1 MKEIQKLSFEEEL
14 QKEADAIEKELEAD
28 PNLKDLELPEGF
40 DRRMEERLRAIDAEQ
55 AKTIEKSKHN
65 ISGNE
70 TEEQHVSYESHLSDE
85 DREALE
91 LGRKMLEQKNHLRRR
106 IPRKAK
112 VWLPL
117 AASMLLILACG
128 ITSVGSKS
136 YWKNL
141 WKRMLGEQKNTV
153 INVEDMD
160 TIKSEE
166 QPGDEAY
173 HNIDETLQVNVVR
186 IIKGLGKMR
195 IKDYEIDE
203 QQKLAKIF
211 YDYNGKTLLYGIYLN
226 DEDSSYSE
234 KVSDQLTDE
243 FDVTNEKQ
251 TIHVTEYQVRDTD
264 EYRYVTNFEYQ
275 GIHYRLKGIMKRSDF
290 EEILKNLY
298 YF

>member
-14 QKEADAIEKELEAD
+14 QREADAIEKELEAD
-28 PNLKDLELPEGF
+28 PDLKELELPEDF
-40 DRRMEERLRAIDAEQ
+40 DRKMEERLRAI
-55 AKTIEKSKHN
+55 EKERSVQNTGADVEKQ
-65 ISGNE
+65 
-70 TEEQHVSYESHLSDE
+70 EEQREKYESHLSEE

-91 LGRKMLEQKNHLRRR
+91 LGRKMLEQKKRSHRR

-117 AASMLLILACG
+117 AASMILVLACG

-160 TIKSEE
+160 TIKSEDGE
-166 QPGDEAY
+166 ELNCY
-173 HNIDETLQVNVVR
+173 RRIDEKLGCR
-186 IIKGLGKMR
+186 IVHPRNLPKGMTVKQF
-195 IKDYEIDE
+195 ETDE
-203 QQKLAKIF
+203 SQGMAKIL
-211 YDYNGKTLLYGIYLN
+211 YDYGDKVILYAVYLN
-226 DEDSSYSE
+226 DNDSSYSE
-234 KVSDQLTDE
+234 KVSDQQTDE

-251 TIHVTEYQVRDTD
+251 TIHVIEYQVRGTSD
-264 EYRYVTNFEYQ
+264 YRYVTYFEYQ
-275 GIHYRLKGIMKRSDF
+275 GVHYQLMGIMKRSDF

>member
-14 QKEADAIEKELEAD
+14 QREADAIEKELEAD
-28 PNLKDLELPEGF
+28 PDLKELELPEDF
-40 DRRMEERLRAIDAEQ
+40 DRKMEERLRAI
-55 AKTIEKSKHN
+55 EKERSVQNTGADVEKQ
-65 ISGNE
+65 
-70 TEEQHVSYESHLSDE
+70 EEQQEEYESCLSKE

-91 LGRKMLEQKNHLRRR
+91 LGRKMLEQKKRPHRR

-117 AASMLLILACG
+117 AASMILVLACG

-173 HNIDETLQVNVVR
+173 HNIDKTLHVNVVR
-186 IIKGLGKMR
+186 IVKGLKKMR
-195 IKDYEIDE
+195 IVNYEVDE

-234 KVSDQLTDE
+234 KVADPLTDE

-251 TIHVTEYQVRDTD
+251 TIHVMEYQIRGTE

>member
-14 QKEADAIEKELEAD
+14 QREADAIEKELEAD
-28 PNLKDLELPEGF
+28 PDLKELELPEDF
-40 DRRMEERLRAIDAEQ
+40 DRKMEERLRAI
-55 AKTIEKSKHN
+55 EKERSVQNTGADVEKQ
-65 ISGNE
+65 
-70 TEEQHVSYESHLSDE
+70 EEQREKYESHLSEE

-91 LGRKMLEQKNHLRRR
+91 LGRKMLEQKKRSHRR

-117 AASMLLILACG
+117 AASMILVLACG

-160 TIKSEE
+160 TIKTEDGEE
-166 QPGDEAY
+166 LNCY
-173 HNIDETLQVNVVR
+173 RRIDEKLGCR
-186 IIKGLGKMR
+186 IVHPRNLPKGMTVKQF
-195 IKDYEIDE
+195 ETDE
-203 QQKLAKIF
+203 SQGMAKIL
-211 YDYNGKTLLYGIYLN
+211 YDYGDKVILYAVYLN
-226 DEDSSYSE
+226 DNDSSYSE
-234 KVSDQLTDE
+234 KVSDQQTEE

-251 TIHVTEYQVRDTD
+251 TIHVMEYQVRDTKD
-264 EYRYVTNFEYQ
+264 YRYVANFEYQ

>member
-14 QKEADAIEKELEAD
+14 QREADAIEKELEAD
-28 PNLKDLELPEGF
+28 PDLKELELPEDF
-40 DRRMEERLRAIDAEQ
+40 DRKMEERLRAI
-55 AKTIEKSKHN
+55 EKERSVQNTGADVEKQ
-65 ISGNE
+65 
-70 TEEQHVSYESHLSDE
+70 EEQQEEYESCLSEE

-91 LGRKMLEQKNHLRRR
+91 LGRKMLEQKKRPHRR

-117 AASMLLILACG
+117 AASMILVLACG

-173 HNIDETLQVNVVR
+173 HNIEEALHVNVIRVV
-186 IIKGLGKMR
+186 KGLEKLQ
-195 IKDYEIDE
+195 IKSYEIDD

-211 YDYNGKTLLYGIYLN
+211 YDYNGKMLLYGIYLN

-234 KVSDQLTDE
+234 KVADPLTDE

-251 TIHVTEYQVRDTD
+251 TIHVTEYQVRDTN
-264 EYRYVTNFEYQ
+264 EYRYVANFAYQ

-290 EEILKNLY
+290 EEILRNLY

>member
-14 QKEADAIEKELEAD
+14 QREADAIEKELEAD
-28 PNLKDLELPEGF
+28 PDLKKLELPEDF
-40 DRRMEERLRAIDAEQ
+40 DRKMEERLRAI
-55 AKTIEKSKHN
+55 EKERSVQNTGADVEKQ
-65 ISGNE
+65 
-70 TEEQHVSYESHLSDE
+70 EEQQEEYESCLSEE

-91 LGRKMLEQKNHLRRR
+91 LGRKMLEQKKRSHRR

-117 AASMLLILACG
+117 AASMILVLACG

-173 HNIDETLQVNVVR
+173 HNIEEALHVNVIRVV
-186 IIKGLGKMR
+186 KGLEKLQ
-195 IKDYEIDE
+195 IKSYEIDD

-211 YDYNGKTLLYGIYLN
+211 YDYNGKMLLYGIYLN

-234 KVSDQLTDE
+234 KVADPLTEE

-251 TIHVTEYQVRDTD
+251 TIHVTEYQVRDTAD
-264 EYRYVTNFEYQ
+264 YRYVSYFEYQ
-275 GIHYRLKGIMKRSDF
+275 GVHYQLMGIMKRSDF

>member
-14 QKEADAIEKELEAD
+14 QREADAIEKELEAD
-28 PNLKDLELPEGF
+28 PDLKELELPEDF
-40 DRRMEERLRAIDAEQ
+40 DRKMEERLRAI
-55 AKTIEKSKHN
+55 EKERSVQNTGADVEKQ
-65 ISGNE
+65 
-70 TEEQHVSYESHLSDE
+70 EEQQEEYESRLSEE

-91 LGRKMLEQKNHLRRR
+91 LGRKMLEQKKRPHRW

-117 AASMLLILACG
+117 AASMILVLACG

-160 TIKSEE
+160 TVKTEDGEEINCFWKISEAL
-166 QPGDEAY
+166 GR
-173 HNIDETLQVNVVR
+173 NVVYPR
-186 IIKGLGKMR
+186 KLPKEMTM
-195 IKDYEIDE
+195 KNYEVDE
-203 QQKLAKIF
+203 SQQMAKVL
-211 YDYNGKTLLYGIYLN
+211 YDYNEKVILYAIYLN

-234 KVSDQLTDE
+234 KVADLLTDE
-243 FDVTNEKQ
+243 FDVENEKQ
-251 TIHVTEYQVRDTD
+251 TIHVMEYQVRDTKD
-264 EYRYVTNFEYQ
+264 YRYVANFEYQ

>member
-14 QKEADAIEKELEAD
+14 QREADAIEKELEAD
-28 PNLKDLELPEGF
+28 PDLKELELPEAF
-40 DRRMEERLRAIDAEQ
+40 DRKMEERLRAI
-55 AKTIEKSKHN
+55 EKERSVQNTGADVEKQ
-65 ISGNE
+65 
-70 TEEQHVSYESHLSDE
+70 EEQQEEYESCLSEE

-91 LGRKMLEQKNHLRRR
+91 LGRKMLEQKKRPHRRS
-106 IPRKAK
+106 PRKAK

-117 AASMLLILACG
+117 AASMILVLACG

-160 TIKSEE
+160 TIDGDDGTTTKYHEIIDKLGISPVIPYKMPDGMILKS
-166 QPGDEAY
+166 
-173 HNIDETLQVNVVR
+173 L
-186 IIKGLGKMR
+186 
-195 IKDYEIDE
+195 EIDS
-203 QQKLAKIF
+203 QQELAKVF
-211 YDYNGKTLLYGIYLN
+211 YTYNKKTILYAIYLN

-234 KVSDQLTDE
+234 KVADLLTDE
-243 FDVTNEKQ
+243 FDVENEKQ
-251 TIHVTEYQVRDTD
+251 TIHVMEYQVRDTKD
-264 EYRYVTNFEYQ
+264 YRYVANFEYQ

>member
-14 QKEADAIEKELEAD
+14 QREADAIEKELEAD
-28 PNLKDLELPEGF
+28 PDLKELELPEDF
-40 DRRMEERLRAIDAEQ
+40 DRKMEERLRAI
-55 AKTIEKSKHN
+55 EKERSVQNTGADVEKQ
-65 ISGNE
+65 
-70 TEEQHVSYESHLSDE
+70 EEQQEEYESCLSEE

-91 LGRKMLEQKNHLRRR
+91 LGRKMLEQKKRPHRR

-112 VWLPL
+112 AWLPL
-117 AASMLLILACG
+117 AASMILVLACG

-160 TIKSEE
+160 TIKSEDGE
-166 QPGDEAY
+166 ELNCY
-173 HNIDETLQVNVVR
+173 RRIDEKLGCR
-186 IIKGLGKMR
+186 IVHPRNLPKGMTVKQF
-195 IKDYEIDE
+195 ETDE
-203 QQKLAKIF
+203 SQGMAKIL
-211 YDYNGKTLLYGIYLN
+211 YDYGDKVILYAVYLN
-226 DEDSSYSE
+226 DNDSSYSE
-234 KVSDQLTDE
+234 KVSDQQTEE

-251 TIHVTEYQVRDTD
+251 TIHVTEYQVRDTND
-264 EYRYVTNFEYQ
+264 YRYVANFEYQ

>member
-14 QKEADAIEKELEAD
+14 QREADAIEKELEAD
-28 PNLKDLELPEGF
+28 PDLKELELPEDF
-40 DRRMEERLRAIDAEQ
+40 DRKMEERLRAI
-55 AKTIEKSKHN
+55 EKERSVQNTGADVEKQ
-65 ISGNE
+65 
-70 TEEQHVSYESHLSDE
+70 EERQEEYESCLSE
-85 DREALE
+85 KDREALE
-91 LGRKMLEQKNHLRRR
+91 LGRKMLEQKKRSHRR

-117 AASMLLILACG
+117 AASMILVLACG

-160 TIKSEE
+160 TVKSEE

-173 HNIDETLQVNVVR
+173 HNIEEALHVNVIRVV
-186 IIKGLGKMR
+186 KGLEKLQ
-195 IKDYEIDE
+195 IKSYEIDD

-211 YDYNGKTLLYGIYLN
+211 YDYNGKMLLYGIYLN

-234 KVSDQLTDE
+234 KVADPLTDE

-251 TIHVTEYQVRDTD
+251 TIHVTEYQVRDTN
-264 EYRYVTNFEYQ
+264 EYRYVANFAYQ

-290 EEILKNLY
+290 EEILRNLY

>member
-14 QKEADAIEKELEAD
+14 QREADAIEKELEAD
-28 PNLKDLELPEGF
+28 PDLKELELPEDF
-40 DRRMEERLRAIDAEQ
+40 DRKMEERLRAI
-55 AKTIEKSKHN
+55 EKERSVQNTGADVEKQ
-65 ISGNE
+65 
-70 TEEQHVSYESHLSDE
+70 EEQQEEYESCLSEE

-91 LGRKMLEQKNHLRRR
+91 LGRKMLEQKKRPHRR

-117 AASMLLILACG
+117 AASMILVLACG

-160 TIKSEE
+160 TVKSEE

-173 HNIDETLQVNVVR
+173 HNIEEALHVNVIRVV
-186 IIKGLGKMR
+186 KGLEKLQ
-195 IKDYEIDE
+195 IKSYEIDD

-211 YDYNGKTLLYGIYLN
+211 YDYNGKMLLYGIYLN

-234 KVSDQLTDE
+234 KVADPLTDE

-251 TIHVTEYQVRDTD
+251 TIHVTEYQVRDTN
-264 EYRYVTNFEYQ
+264 EYRYVANFAYQ

-290 EEILKNLY
+290 EEILRNLY